1 MDLVFLNETPDGD
14 GSLLDHSLICFGSSL
29 SESNQHTHDQLPIIL
44 AGLGSGQVKGGRH
57 IVEKPETPL
66 NNLFLN
72 MFDYAAVPNVE
83 QFGDSTGRL
92 TSI

>member
-1 MDLVFLNETPDGD
+1 MRTRLAVV
-14 GSLLDHSLICFGSSL
+14 
-29 SESNQHTHDQLPIIL
+29 L
-44 AGLGSGQVKGGRH
+44 AGLGGGQVKGGRH

-72 MFDYAAVPNVE
+72 MFDYASVPNVE

-92 TSI
+92 TSL